1 MKFAISLMNLGVTP
15 NDHPPHHRYRAI
27 EYTTYTVVCFD
38 DASYKR
44 KDRSQMTYS
53 IEIKDG
59 HHIVDMAPQP
69 KSNEPVETILEVL
82 KFMTGYKAVEVFA
95 ETLND
100 YRGIRK

>member
-1 MKFAISLMNLGVTP
+1 M
-15 NDHPPHHRYRAI
+15 
-27 EYTTYTVVCFD
+27 TYT
-38 DASYKR
+38 
-44 KDRSQMTYS
+44 

-100 YRGIRK
+100 YRGKL